1 MTDAVKNMN
10 RKMDKKSKQK
20 NNEKK
25 KGDYRFTSKH
35 VRTTNTKLLKGAATV
50 DLNINQT

>member
-35 VRTTNTKLLKGAATV
+35 VRTTNTKLLKGAHAPL
-50 DLNINQT
+50 DNISQK